1 MKCFMPFS
9 SDPVVTSR
17 LSSRLRSSRVSPRS
31 SCFNTDHQENRWS
44 SDRITGASRAL
55 PVTKYHEVSLLFQWG
70 SKKWHDHVTM
80 SWIPAYGP
88 GQHNS
93 TAPALEIPTAASLPL
108 SCVDFLIFLVHRSQS
123 VLSTS
128 MPTVSVWQ
136 MTIKVKLE
144 IPWICKWQK
153 YAKIKIK
160 KVERIITFYP
170 MFLGNTVRTR
180 TSKPPPSWTRK
191 LAPPQQQL
199 LWCPSSEWKHFWFSR
214 LSRWTLWSQL
224 TTLCLSQINA

>member
-1 MKCFMPFS
+1 MKTDLKMELGDQAWFEVNSSGGPFGDS
-9 SDPVVTSR
+9 VIYCNHFST
-17 LSSRLRSSRVSPRS
+17 L
-31 SCFNTDHQENRWS
+31 
-44 SDRITGASRAL
+44 TGRG
-55 PVTKYHEVSLLFQWG
+55 Q
-70 SKKWHDHVTM
+70 
-80 SWIPAYGP
+80 GP
-88 GQHNS
+88 M
-93 TAPALEIPTAASLPL
+93 
-108 SCVDFLIFLVHRSQS
+108 
-123 VLSTS
+123 STS

-199 LWCPSSEWKHFWFSR
+199 LWCPSSEWKHFCFSR